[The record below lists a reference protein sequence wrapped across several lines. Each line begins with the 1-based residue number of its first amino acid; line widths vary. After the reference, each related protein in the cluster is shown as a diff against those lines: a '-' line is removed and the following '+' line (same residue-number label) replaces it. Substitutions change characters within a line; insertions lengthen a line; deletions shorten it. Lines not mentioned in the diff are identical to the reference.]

1 MAKRL
6 FISQPMNGKTKEEI
20 LSDRKHL
27 AIRAMDM
34 IGEKVEVIDTFIENS
49 PNEVN
54 TGLWCLGKSLQ
65 LLATADVLYLEHSSA
80 SARGCRIERDAAL
93 AYGISVIEDV
103 GEC

>member
-1 MAKRL
+1 MKRL

-20 LSDRKHL
+20 FSDRRHL
-27 AIRAMDM
+27 AIRARDL
-34 IGEKVEVIDTFIENS
+34 IGEEVEVIDTYIDTS

-65 LLATADVLYLEHSSA
+65 LLATADVLYLEHTAA

-93 AYGISVIEDV
+93 AYGIRVIEDV